1 VNITRWRA
9 ERKEKMTTAL
19 LTPQRTE
26 KGWVI
31 ELTAE
36 EAETYGI
43 TPDSKVMLYYDDGA
57 IKTEVLPPLSPE
69 LAQIAE
75 EAFQEDL
82 DLFEELKRLGD

>member
-1 VNITRWRA
+1 
-9 ERKEKMTTAL
+9 MTATV

-36 EAETYGI
+36 VADALGI
-43 TPDSKVMLYYDDGA
+43 TRDSKVMLYDDEGV

-69 LAQIAE
+69 LAQIAD
-75 EAFQEDL
+75 EAFQEEL
-82 DLFEELKRLGD
+82 EVFEELKRVGD